1 MIKQIKKVTSVF
13 CAILMALSIVAVPV
27 GVSAQEQ
34 NYTVTLYPLKDQPE
48 IEKLSSTQD
57 GVQIEWAPTKNAT
70 GYKLLRSTSANKDFK
85 TIKAFDAT
93 SKTNMFTDKDVINGT
108 TYYYK
113 IFALIDN
120 KSFIGSDVKA
130 IGFLISPEIKSLS
143 NVPGGVKII
152 WDKTR
157 DATGYKITR
166 KLDSENKYT
175 AIAAI
180 KSGDAGSYIDSTTD
194 YDKKY
199 TYKIHA
205 LINDTKFISSDAKEI
220 STSKATMAPEIT
232 NISNEYDGVKIEW
245 TPVKGASL
253 YNVFKRIDPKNNF
266 ALITSFKDRFSFV
279 DDKVRDS
286 QKIVYYIEACV
297 GESRLH
303 SESKSIVAHTYPQ
316 MQSIS
321 CIKDGVYLTFEKS
334 DASRIVVF
342 RGEGKNPPTVL
353 LKSLK
358 LGETSFIDKNVED
371 GKTYTYTIG
380 TSKTKMSSNI
390 KTIKFIN
397 PSINDSPK
405 LTKAVSTANGV
416 TVYFKKP
423 QGASLV
429 KVFKEANGKWVGIGV
444 TSGTNFVD
452 RDVKSGTTYKYTARC
467 VDAIGQYISLYDT
480 KGISITYLIPSVKE
494 SPKLTKISNTV
505 NGITVVFNKIPNINR
520 YRVFKEVNGK
530 WAKVGDTDKTFF
542 TDNKNLTANTTYKY
556 TVRGIDDSGNF
567 ISEYDTKGISIKW
580 YPPVAK
586 PTITNTDKG
595 QEIKWKK
602 IPGVKYYGVFA
613 EETASNF
620 QVCVEVMFP
629 GTLSGITNKNKH
641 SWVGVGFSSS
651 DRITNTRVNNGSS
664 YNYVILPASKNSPDS
679 FLNGYTEA
687 GIAAATYCLAP
698 TISSIT
704 NVLGGQEI
712 KINKVSGVSKY
723 ALFVKGPSDKE
734 WKGLCKI
741 TGTSYINKSVS
752 SNNKY
757 TYTIRACNYDG
768 DFISG
773 YSEAGKSSVYY
784 AAPKQNTL
792 KIEGNTIH
800 VNWDS
805 IKGITVYRVYMK
817 TSANG
822 EWESLGDYS
831 GNNYWYKTPSDGQ
844 TYYFTIRCVKS
855 GTVVSGYTGGRNI
868 KYTAPSISSSSSSSS
883 SSGSSS
889 SGSTTPTTTKPTK
902 PTTPAAQTTK
912 RVVTGLTLGNKIY
925 ASWKNPK
932 TGKTGKSEV
941 TILSTKNSETAT
953 ATVTTYSIKFKD
965 GNKEI
970 VSYKSRKEH
979 GARKITDIRAH
990 SKSKD
995 MFKDNYSVVYSHK
1008 YAQNASTDAKLQK
1021 LEVSRSTIRTNGKE
1035 RYEYVTFKYTVKF
1048 CDSNATAT
1056 FSQRYKIKTIQVSPN
1071 NKLTYYAPIQY
1082 GTLVKAKDGSVEDPV
1097 TRSKWSSAYFGQHNN
1112 ITITK

>member
-1 MIKQIKKVTSVF
+1 MLMNKQIKKIASIF
-13 CAILMALSIVAVPV
+13 CAILMTVSVFTVPV

-34 NYTVTLYPLKDQPE
+34 NTVVTGDILKETPE
-48 IEKLSSTQD
+48 ITQLSSTQD
-57 GVQIEWAPTKNAT
+57 GVRITWAPTKNAT
-70 GYKLLRSTSANKDFK
+70 GYKLLKSTSANTGFK
-85 TIKAFDAT
+85 AIQVFDIT
-93 SKTNMFTDKDVINGT
+93 SKANEYVDKDVINGT

-113 IFALIDN
+113 VFALINN
-120 KSFIGSDVKA
+120 KSFVDSNVKA
-130 IGFLISPEIKSLS
+130 IGFLISPEIKSLA
-143 NVPGGVKII
+143 NVPGGVRIT

-166 KLDSENKYT
+166 KLNSENKYT
-175 AIAAI
+175 TITAI
-180 KSGDAGSYIDSTTD
+180 KSGDVESFIDSTVD

-205 LINDTKFISSDAKEI
+205 LINDTKFISSAAKEI
-220 STSKATMAPEIT
+220 STSKATIAPEIA

-253 YNVFKRIDPKNNF
+253 YNVFKRIDPENNF
-266 ALITSFKDRFSFV
+266 ALVTSFKDQFSFI
-279 DDKVRDS
+279 DDKARDS

-297 GESRLH
+297 GESKLH
-303 SESKSIVAHTYPQ
+303 SESKSIVAHKYPQ
-316 MQSIS
+316 MKSVS
-321 CIKDGVYLTFEKS
+321 CVKNGVYLTFEKS

-358 LGETSFIDKNVED
+358 LGETSFIDNNVEV

-380 TSKTKMSSNI
+380 ASKTKMSSNI

-397 PSINDSPK
+397 LSINNSPK

-416 TVYFKKP
+416 AVYFEKP
-423 QGASLV
+423 QGAFLV
-429 KVFKEANGKWVGIGV
+429 KVFKEINGKWVGIGT
-444 TSGTNFVD
+444 TSDTVFVD
-452 RDVKSGTTYKYTARC
+452 RDVKSGTAYKYTARC
-467 VDAIGQYISLYDT
+467 VDAVGQYISPYDT
-480 KGISITYLIPSVKE
+480 KGISIKYLIPSVKE

-505 NGITVVFNKIPNINR
+505 NGITVVFNKIHNINR

-530 WAKVGDTDKTFF
+530 WAKIGDTNKTFF
-542 TDNKNLTANTTYKY
+542 TDNKNLIANTTYKY

-567 ISEYDTKGISIKW
+567 ISSYDNKGISIKW
-580 YPPVAK
+580 YPPIQK

-602 IPGVKYYGVFA
+602 IPGVNYYGVFVENA
-613 EETASNF
+613 QANAS
-620 QVCVEVMFP
+620 
-629 GTLSGITNKNKH
+629 KKDKH
-641 SWVGVGFSSS
+641 SWSGVGFSST
-651 DRITNTRVNNGSS
+651 DKIVNTNVNHNSS
-664 YNYVILPASKNSPDS
+664 YSYVVRPANKNNPNS

-687 GIAAATYCLAP
+687 GIATATYYSAP

-712 KINKVSGVSKY
+712 KINNLLCVSKY
-723 ALFVKGPSDKE
+723 ALFVKGPSDKN

-741 TGTSYINKSVS
+741 AGTYYINKSVS

-757 TYTIRACNYDG
+757 TYTVRACDSNG
-768 DFISG
+768 NFISG
-773 YSEAGKSSVYY
+773 YSEIGKSATYY

-805 IKGITVYRVYMK
+805 INGITAYRVYMK

-822 EWESLGDYS
+822 EWKSMGDYS

-855 GTVVSGYTGGRNI
+855 GTVVSSYTGGRNI
-868 KYTAPSISSSSSSSS
+868 KYTAPSTTSSSSSSSS
-883 SSGSSS
+883 SSSTSTTPTI
-889 SGSTTPTTTKPTK
+889 TTPTTTTPTVK
-902 PTTPAAQTTK
+902 NTAK
-912 RVVTGLTLGNKIY
+912 RVVTGLIFGNKKY
-925 ASWKNPK
+925 ALWKNPQ

-941 TILSTKNSETAT
+941 TILSTKYSETAT

-965 GNKEI
+965 GNKEK
-970 VSYKSRKEH
+970 VSYKSSKEH
-979 GARKITDIRAH
+979 GPRKITDIRAH
-990 SKSKD
+990 TKSKD
-995 MFKDNYSVVYSHK
+995 MFKDNYDVVYSHK
-1008 YAQNASTDAKLQK
+1008 YTQNAVTKAKLQK
-1021 LEVSRSTIRTNGKE
+1021 LEVSRSTISTNGRE
-1035 RYEYVTFKYTVKF
+1035 RYEYVIFKYTVKF

-1056 FSQRYKIKTIQVSPN
+1056 FLQKHKIKTIQVSPS
-1071 NKLTYYAPIQY
+1071 NKLTYYAPIKY

-1097 TRSKWSSAYFGQHNN
+1097 TRKKWSSSYFGQRNK
-1112 ITITK
+1112 ITVKK